1 MSNTTNTAGFKN
13 VFATLANTSK
23 TVAGSGTKRYTVAG
37 LSTLP
42 NGETKVRLANNLKD
56 RVGIL
61 RRNGHVNIMLLQLS
75 VAMTEAEA
83 TQYLLTVDF
92 GSDEFNNVVAAHAA
106 KLGVSRK
113 VEEVEEVEEEDA
125 DMTDE
130 EAAFAELG
138 KHN

>member
-1 MSNTTNTAGFKN
+1 M
-13 VFATLANTSK
+13 
-23 TVAGSGTKRYTVAG
+23 
-37 LSTLP
+37 
-42 NGETKVRLANNLKD
+42 
-56 RVGIL
+56 
-61 RRNGHVNIMLLQLS
+61 NIMLLQLS

-83 TQYLLTVDF
+83 TQYLLTIDF

-113 VEEVEEVEEEDA
+113 VEEVEEVEEEDV

>member
-1 MSNTTNTAGFKN
+1 MSNTTNNAFAAT
-13 VFATLANTSK
+13 FATLTNTSNS
-23 TVAGSGTKRYTVAG
+23 VASNSTKRYTVAG
-37 LSTLP
+37 ISTLP

-61 RRNGHVNIMLLQLS
+61 RRNGHSNIMLLQLN

-83 TQYLLTVDF
+83 TQHLLNVDF
-92 GSDEFNNVVAAHAA
+92 GTDEFNGVVAAHAA

-113 VEEVEEVEEEDA
+113 VEEVEEEDIEDA
-125 DMTDE
+125 DVTDE

-138 KHN
+138 KQS